1 MKITLS
7 NLSGIPIYEQ
17 IKDQIKSQILSGE
30 LKEGDKLPSLRE
42 LARDL
47 RISVL
52 TTTRVYT
59 ELEKEGFITN
69 IQGRGCYVLGEGS
82 ELLKEHMLREM
93 ERNLSDA
100 LKAAKI
106 AGLDISEV
114 HQALDL
120 MNEEKQDE

>member
-120 MNEEKQDE
+120 MNEEKQNE